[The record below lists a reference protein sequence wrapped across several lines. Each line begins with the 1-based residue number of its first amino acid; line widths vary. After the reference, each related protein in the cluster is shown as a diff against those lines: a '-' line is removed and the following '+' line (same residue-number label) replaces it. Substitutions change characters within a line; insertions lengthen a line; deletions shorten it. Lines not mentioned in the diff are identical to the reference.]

1 MLEICV
7 KAKLGAVLLAGITA
21 LGIAACTTNPPAEP
35 RQTLV
40 GDIRIKG
47 SEPFPTI
54 MLETTDKDW
63 WELRGVPVAEA
74 RALAGKRV
82 TAQGTVVIPP
92 GPGTW
97 LPALRVD
104 DIPRPVDH

>member
-1 MLEICV
+1 ML
-7 KAKLGAVLLAGITA
+7 AVLS
-21 LGIAACTTNPPAEP
+21 IAACATNHAAEP

-54 MLETTDKDW
+54 MLETTDKTW
-63 WELRGVPVAEA
+63 WELRGLPVAEA
-74 RALAGKRV
+74 RALSGKRV
-82 TAQGTVVIPP
+82 KAQGTVVIPP

-97 LPALRVD
+97 LPALQVD
-104 DIPRPVDH
+104 DLPKPVDR